1 MRILV
6 TGSTGH
12 VGQYLV
18 RHLLD
23 RGAEVVALTRDR
35 TKAARILPSD
45 IDIVEANLADS
56 TTVSEVF
63 EGIDAAHLITFAGDS
78 DHPIVHAD
86 TIVAEMERS
95 GVKFAT
101 VLKGNLPNPPIE
113 QALER
118 SSIPCTQLA
127 PVEFMDNAIWWAPQI
142 QTGHVYEGFV
152 DVPSTVVHESDIAEV
167 AAVQLLEH
175 ASPGQELWITGPE
188 AITPRRR
195 LEIISDVL
203 GTDITLHALSEDEI
217 AAQWKKSGLSSRV
230 IEFLLQM
237 RRRPPYWSLH
247 PSKTVRHFTG
257 HEPIDF
263 RTFAVDHRADLSGAS
278 AR

>member
-6 TGSTGH
+6 TGATGH

-18 RHLLD
+18 SHLLD
-23 RGAEVVALTRDR
+23 RGAEVVALSRD
-35 TKAARILPSD
+35 KAKATRILSSD
-45 IDIVEANLADS
+45 VEIVEADLADP
-56 TTVSEVF
+56 TTVSGAF
-63 EGIDAAHLITFAGDS
+63 EGINAAHLITFAGDG

-86 TIVAEMERS
+86 FIVREMERA
-95 GVKFAT
+95 GIQFAT
-101 VLKGNLPNPPIE
+101 VLKGNLPSPPVE

-118 SSIPCTQLA
+118 SQIPCTQLA
-127 PVEFMDNAIWWAPQI
+127 PVEFMDNVMWWVPQI
-142 QTGHVYEGFV
+142 QSGRVYEGFV

-203 GTDITLHALSEDEI
+203 GTDITLHPLGEQET
-217 AAQWKKSGLSSRV
+217 AAQWAKSGLTSQV

-237 RRRPPYWSLH
+237 RRKPPYWSLH
-247 PSKTVRHFTG
+247 PSDTVRRFTG
-257 HEPIDF
+257 HEPINF
-263 RTFAVDHRADLSGAS
+263 RTFVDGHRAELSATP